1 MRMRHAIGILS
12 AVASAMTAA
21 AVSTS
26 CDKSDVM
33 LNHIYITAETE
44 KVAPGDSVQMSL
56 HAYPERANTGYPDA
70 PIIWSS
76 SDTTV
81 ATVDQSGMVRALK
94 YGQTTIKVNYGK
106 LDATKLLTVS
116 DKAGFTDTRL
126 EQFLIDRFDTN
137 GDGVLEGYE
146 TASYT
151 GIDLTDLRKY
161 AGDDT
166 VDLTGLINFVN
177 IQTMRIERVNMKG
190 LNFGN
195 FPYLREVHIDACG
208 VGEIDLRS
216 AKDLT
221 DVRIMA
227 CPNLKAVLLGS
238 YEEYGTN
245 NIRTFQCSRCDISEL
260 DLTRCGATLW
270 DIDVAGNKSLTQLDL
285 TVDTMLHSAVYTCE
299 TTDIT
304 WPTGV
309 EVDEII
315 KECQ

>member
-1 MRMRHAIGILS
+1 ML
-12 AVASAMTAA
+12 AVAI
-21 AVSTS
+21 AVMTS
-26 CDKSDVM
+26 CDKSDIM

-44 KVAPGDSVQMSL
+44 KIAPGDSVLLSL

-81 ATVDQSGMVRALK
+81 ATVDQGGMVHALK
-94 YGQTTIKVNYGK
+94 YGRATIKVNYGK
-106 LDATKLLTVS
+106 LDAEKTLTIS
-116 DKAGFTDTRL
+116 EKAGFADPRL
-126 EQFLIDRFDTN
+126 EKFLIDRFDKN

-166 VDLTGLINFVN
+166 VDLSGLVNFVN
-177 IQTMRIERVNMKG
+177 IQTLRIERINMKH
-190 LNFGN
+190 LNLDN

-208 VGEIDLRS
+208 IDMIDLRNVS
-216 AKDLT
+216 NLT

-227 CPNLKAVLLGS
+227 CPNLRQVLMGS
-238 YEEYGTN
+238 YADYGKN
-245 NIRTFQCSRCDISEL
+245 DLRTFQCSRCDISEI

-270 DIDVAGNKSLTQLDL
+270 DIDVAGNKSLSHLDL

-299 TTDIT
+299 TTEVT
-304 WPTGV
+304 WPAGV
-309 EVDEII
+309 EVDNII